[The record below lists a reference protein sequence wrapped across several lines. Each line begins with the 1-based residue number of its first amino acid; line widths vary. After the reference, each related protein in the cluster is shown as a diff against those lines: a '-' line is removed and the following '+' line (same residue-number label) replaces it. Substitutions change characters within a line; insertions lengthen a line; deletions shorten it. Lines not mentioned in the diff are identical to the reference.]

1 MESKEQ
7 LYIWMRAA
15 EFDQRG
21 IQLPE
26 HVVRRHIDDGRWIY
40 DEQTLCGRPVP
51 KEFGLSLGL
60 KTPPIVCGPCVDK
73 LLPK

>member
-1 MESKEQ
+1 MDADGVSREQ

-26 HVVRRHIDDGRWIY
+26 HVVRRHIEDRRWIY
-40 DEQTLCGRPVP
+40 D
-51 KEFGLSLGL
+51 
-60 KTPPIVCGPCVDK
+60 
-73 LLPK
+73 